1 MTQSPGDQDVISLD
15 AIYASHPLNER
26 TLLARIE
33 RQGIP
38 LAGLNEWSLAID
50 PDTGITD
57 QNHPGG
63 VEVVLTLAVAA
74 KICATSTVVDVGAG
88 LGGPAR
94 VLAQAFGCSVVGIE
108 QDRNRYEGAV
118 RLTERVGLASRVTF
132 LKHDALSG
140 TAGLEN
146 IDVLWG
152 QSAWVHFANP
162 EAFLDLWIPT
172 IRPCGRVVMS
182 DAFLLREP
190 SGSEE
195 RHVVRSLETLWGAH
209 LLPINRW
216 QSALET
222 RRCAV
227 THVRDYTSEAQA
239 HFRNC
244 LSVSSKWPNGMV
256 TPAEMHSWSCA
267 GEALE
272 RGLIGTRQLI
282 AIKESS
288 VC

>member
-1 MTQSPGDQDVISLD
+1 MTQSRGDQDVASLD

-26 TLLARIE
+26 TLLARLE

-38 LAGLNEWSLAID
+38 LAGLSEWSLAID

-63 VEVVLTLAVAA
+63 VEAVLTLAVAA
-74 KICATSTVVDVGAG
+74 KVGVTSAVVDIGAG

-108 QDRNRYEGAV
+108 QDQNRYEAAV

-132 LKHDALSG
+132 RKHDALSG

-152 QSAWVHFANP
+152 QSAWVHFPNP

-172 IRPCGRVVMS
+172 IRPRGRVVMS

-195 RHVVRSLETLWGAH
+195 LHVVRSLEHFWGAH
-209 LLPINRW
+209 LLPIDRW
-216 QSALET
+216 KSALEA

-227 THVRDYTSEAQA
+227 MHVHDHTGEARA

-244 LSVSSKWPNGMV
+244 LSVSSKWPNGTV
-256 TPAEMHSWSCA
+256 TAAETHSWLCA

-272 RGLIGTRQLI
+272 RGLIGARQLI
-282 AIKESS
+282 AIKES
-288 VC
+288 

>member
-1 MTQSPGDQDVISLD
+1 MTQCPRDHDIVSLD

-63 VEVVLTLAVAA
+63 VEAVLTLAVAA
-74 KICATSTVVDVGAG
+74 QICATSTVVDVGAG

-94 VLAQAFGCSVVGIE
+94 VLAQAFGCSVVGVE
-108 QDRNRYEGAV
+108 QDQNRYDAAV
-118 RLTERVGLASRVTF
+118 RLTDRVGLASRVTF

-140 TAGLEN
+140 TAGLEDV
-146 IDVLWG
+146 DVLWG
-152 QSAWVHFANP
+152 QSAWVHFPNP

-172 IRPCGRVVMS
+172 IRPGGRVVMS
-182 DAFLLREP
+182 DAFLLHEP
-190 SGSEE
+190 AGSEE
-195 RHVVRSLETLWGAH
+195 LHVVRSLENLWGAH

-216 QSALET
+216 QSALQT

-227 THVRDYTSEAQA
+227 THVHDSTTEAQTY
-239 HFRNC
+239 FRNC
-244 LSVSSKWPNGMV
+244 LSVSSKWPKGTV
-256 TPAEMHSWSCA
+256 TAAETHSWLCA
-267 GEALE
+267 AEALE
-272 RGLIGTRQLI
+272 RGLIGTRRLI
-282 AIKESS
+282 AIKES
-288 VC
+288 

>member
-1 MTQSPGDQDVISLD
+1 MTQSPRGQDVISLD

-26 TLLARIE
+26 TLLARTE

-63 VEVVLTLAVAA
+63 VEAVLTLAVAA
-74 KICATSTVVDVGAG
+74 KVCVTSTVVDVGAG

-108 QDRNRYEGAV
+108 QDQNRYEAAV

-146 IDVLWG
+146 VDVLWG
-152 QSAWVHFANP
+152 QSAWVHFPNP

-172 IRPCGRVVMS
+172 VRPHGRVVMS

-190 SGSEE
+190 SDSEE
-195 RHVVRSLETLWGAH
+195 LHVVRSLEKLWGAH
-209 LLPINRW
+209 LLPIDRW
-216 QSALET
+216 QRALEI

-227 THVRDYTSEAQA
+227 MHVHDRTSEARA

-244 LSVSSKWPNGMV
+244 LSVSSKWPNGTV
-256 TPAEMHSWSCA
+256 TAAETHSWLCA

-282 AIKESS
+282 AIKDS
-288 VC
+288 

>member
-1 MTQSPGDQDVISLD
+1 MTQSSRDQDLVNLD

-26 TLLARIE
+26 TLLARTE
-33 RQGIP
+33 RQGILP
-38 LAGLNEWSLAID
+38 AELTEWSLAID

-63 VEVVLTLAVAA
+63 VEAVLTLAVAA
-74 KICATSTVVDVGAG
+74 RVCATSTIVDVGAG

-94 VLAQAFGCSVVGIE
+94 VLAQAFGCPVVGIE
-108 QDRNRYEGAV
+108 QDQNRYQAAV
-118 RLTERVGLASRVTF
+118 RLTERVGLASRVRF

-152 QSAWVHFANP
+152 QSAWVHFPNP

-172 IRPCGRVVMS
+172 VRPRGRVVMS

-195 RHVVRSLETLWGAH
+195 LRVVRSLQKLWGAH
-209 LLPINRW
+209 LLPIDRW
-216 QSALET
+216 QSALEA
-222 RRCAV
+222 RGCAV
-227 THVRDYTSEAQA
+227 THVSDQSGQARA
-239 HFRNC
+239 HFKGC
-244 LSVSSKWPNGMV
+244 LSFSSNWPNGTV
-256 TPAEMHSWSCA
+256 TAEETHSWLCA

-272 RGLIGTRQLI
+272 RRLIGTRQLV
-282 AIKESS
+282 AIKDS
-288 VC
+288 

>member
-1 MTQSPGDQDVISLD
+1 LTESSRDQDVINLD

-26 TLLARIE
+26 TLLARTE

-38 LAGLNEWSLAID
+38 LAGLTEWTLAID

-63 VEVVLTLAVAA
+63 VEAVLTLAVAA
-74 KICATSTVVDVGAG
+74 KVSLTSTVVDVGAG

-108 QDRNRYEGAV
+108 LDQNRYEAAV
-118 RLTERVGLASRVTF
+118 RLTGLVGLASRVTF
-132 LKHDALSG
+132 LRHDALSG

-152 QSAWVHFANP
+152 QSAWVHFPNP

-172 IRPCGRVVMS
+172 VRPGGRVVIS

-195 RHVVRSLETLWGAH
+195 LQILRSLEKLWCAH
-209 LLPINRW
+209 LRPIDRW
-216 QSALET
+216 QSALES

-227 THVRDYTSEAQA
+227 MRLHDRTSEARA

-244 LSVSSKWPNGMV
+244 LSLSSKWPNGTV
-256 TPAEMHSWSCA
+256 TADETHSWLCA
-267 GEALE
+267 CEGLD
-272 RGLIGTRQLI
+272 RRLIGTHDLI
-282 AIKESS
+282 AIKD
-288 VC
+288 V

>member
-1 MTQSPGDQDVISLD
+1 MTPCPRDQDIVSLD

-94 VLAQAFGCSVVGIE
+94 ILAQAFGCSVVGIE

-132 LKHDALSG
+132 LRHDALSG

-172 IRPCGRVVMS
+172 IRPRGRVVMS
-182 DAFLLREP
+182 DAFLLQEP

-195 RHVVRSLETLWGAH
+195 LRVVRSLENLWGAH

-244 LSVSSKWPNGMV
+244 RSVSSKWPDGTV
-256 TPAEMHSWSCA
+256 TTAETDSWLCA
-267 GEALE
+267 CDALE
-272 RGLIGTRQLI
+272 RRLIGTRHLI
-282 AIKESS
+282 AIKDS
-288 VC
+288 

>member
-1 MTQSPGDQDVISLD
+1 LTHSSPDQHIISLD
-15 AIYASHPLNER
+15 AIYASHPLNEH
-26 TLLARIE
+26 TLLARLE

-50 PDTGITD
+50 PDTGFTD

-63 VEVVLTLAVAA
+63 VEAVLTLAVAA
-74 KICATSTVVDVGAG
+74 SVSVTSTVVDVGAG

-94 VLAQAFGCSVVGIE
+94 VLAQAFGCRVVGIE
-108 QDRNRYEGAV
+108 QDRNRYEAAV

-132 LKHDALSG
+132 LRHDALSG

-152 QSAWVHFANP
+152 QSAWVHFPNP
-162 EAFLDLWIPT
+162 ETFLDLWIPT
-172 IRPCGRVVMS
+172 VRPGGRVAMS

-190 SGSEE
+190 AGSQEL
-195 RHVVRSLETLWGAH
+195 HVLRSLENFWGAH
-209 LLPINRW
+209 LLSIDRW
-216 QSALET
+216 QRALEA

-227 THVRDYTSEAQA
+227 MQVHDHTSEARE

-244 LSVSSKWPNGMV
+244 LSVSSKWPDGTV
-256 TPAEMHSWSCA
+256 TAAETHGWLCA

-282 AIKESS
+282 AINES
-288 VC
+288 

>member
-1 MTQSPGDQDVISLD
+1 LTESFRDQDVINLD

-26 TLLARIE
+26 TLLARTE

-38 LAGLNEWSLAID
+38 LAGLTEWTLAID

-63 VEVVLTLAVAA
+63 VEAVLTLAVAA
-74 KICATSTVVDVGAG
+74 KVTLTSTVVDVGAG

-108 QDRNRYEGAV
+108 QDQNRYEAAV
-118 RLTERVGLASRVTF
+118 RLTGLVGLASRVTF
-132 LKHDALSG
+132 LRHDALSG

-146 IDVLWG
+146 LDVLWG
-152 QSAWVHFANP
+152 QSAWVHFPNP

-172 IRPCGRVVMS
+172 IRPGGRVVIS

-195 RHVVRSLETLWGAH
+195 LHILRSLEKLWSAY
-209 LLPINRW
+209 LRPIDRW
-216 QSALET
+216 QNALES

-227 THVRDYTSEAQA
+227 MHVYDRTSEARA

-244 LSVSSKWPNGMV
+244 LSVSSKWPNGTV
-256 TPAEMHSWSCA
+256 TAAETHSWLCA
-267 GEALE
+267 CEGLE
-272 RGLIGTRQLI
+272 RRLIGTHDLI
-282 AIKESS
+282 AIKDL
-288 VC
+288 

>member
-1 MTQSPGDQDVISLD
+1 LTQSPGDQDVTSLD

-38 LAGLNEWSLAID
+38 FAGLTEWSLAID

-63 VEVVLTLAVAA
+63 VEAVLTLAVAA
-74 KICATSTVVDVGAG
+74 KVSLTSTVVDVGAG

-108 QDRNRYEGAV
+108 QDQNRYEAAV
-118 RLTERVGLASRVTF
+118 RLTERVGLGSRVTF
-132 LKHDALSG
+132 LRHDALSG

-152 QSAWVHFANP
+152 QSAWVHFPNP
-162 EAFLDLWIPT
+162 DAFLDLWTPT
-172 IRPCGRVVMS
+172 LRPGGRVVMS
-182 DAFLLREP
+182 DTFLLRKP

-195 RHVVRSLETLWGAH
+195 LHIVRSLEKLWGAH
-209 LLPINRW
+209 LLPIDRW
-216 QSALET
+216 QSALRS

-227 THVRDYTSEAQA
+227 MHVHDHTSEARA

-244 LSVSSKWPNGMV
+244 LSVSSKWPNGTV
-256 TPAEMHSWSCA
+256 TAAETHSWLCA
-267 GEALE
+267 CEGLE
-272 RGLIGTRQLI
+272 RRLIGTRHLI
-282 AIKESS
+282 AIKDS
-288 VC
+288 

>member
-1 MTQSPGDQDVISLD
+1 LTQPSRDQDVINLD

-26 TLLARIE
+26 TLLARTE

-38 LAGLNEWSLAID
+38 LAGLTEWTLAID

-63 VEVVLTLAVAA
+63 VEAVLTLAVAA
-74 KICATSTVVDVGAG
+74 KVSLTSTVVDVGAG

-94 VLAQAFGCSVVGIE
+94 VLARAFGCSVVGIE
-108 QDRNRYEGAV
+108 QDQNRYKAAV
-118 RLTERVGLASRVTF
+118 RLTALVGLASRVTF
-132 LKHDALSG
+132 LRHDALSG

-152 QSAWVHFANP
+152 QSAWVHFPNP

-172 IRPCGRVVMS
+172 LRPGGRVVMS

-195 RHVVRSLETLWGAH
+195 LHILRSLEKLWCAY
-209 LLPINRW
+209 LRPIDRW
-216 QSALET
+216 QNALES

-227 THVRDYTSEAQA
+227 LHVHDRTSEARA

-244 LSVSSKWPNGMV
+244 LSVSSNWPNGTV
-256 TPAEMHSWSCA
+256 SADETHSWLCA
-267 GEALE
+267 CEGLE
-272 RGLIGTRQLI
+272 RRLIGTRDLI
-282 AIKESS
+282 AIKD
-288 VC
+288 V

>member
-1 MTQSPGDQDVISLD
+1 LTQCPRDQEIVSLD

-33 RQGIP
+33 RQGLP
-38 LAGLNEWSLAID
+38 LGGLNEWSLAID

-63 VEVVLTLAVAA
+63 VEAVLTLAVAA
-74 KICATSTVVDVGAG
+74 KVCVTSTVVDVGAD

-108 QDRNRYEGAV
+108 QDQNRYEAAL

-132 LKHDALSG
+132 LRHDALSG

-152 QSAWVHFANP
+152 QSAWVHFPNP

-172 IRPCGRVVMS
+172 IRLGGRVVMS
-182 DAFLLREP
+182 DAFLLRKP

-195 RHVVRSLETLWGAH
+195 LHVVRSLENLWGAH
-209 LLPINRW
+209 LLPIDRW
-216 QSALET
+216 QSGLEA

-227 THVRDYTSEAQA
+227 MHVRDHTSEARA

-244 LSVSSKWPNGMV
+244 LSVSSKWPNGTV
-256 TPAEMHSWSCA
+256 TAAETHSWLCA
-267 GEALE
+267 DEALE

-282 AIKESS
+282 AIKES
-288 VC
+288 

>member
-1 MTQSPGDQDVISLD
+1 LTQSPRDQDVISLD

-26 TLLARIE
+26 TLLARAE

-63 VEVVLTLAVAA
+63 VEAVLTLAVAA
-74 KICATSTVVDVGAG
+74 KVCVTSTVVDVGAG

-108 QDRNRYEGAV
+108 QDQDRYEAAV

-140 TAGLEN
+140 TAGLED

-152 QSAWVHFANP
+152 QSAWVHFPNP

-172 IRPCGRVVMS
+172 VRSRGRVVMS

-190 SGSEE
+190 ADSEE
-195 RHVVRSLETLWGAH
+195 LHVVRSLEKLWGGH
-209 LLPINRW
+209 RLPIDRW
-216 QSALET
+216 QNALET

-227 THVRDYTSEAQA
+227 MDVHDHTSEARA
-239 HFRNC
+239 HFSNC
-244 LSVSSKWPNGMV
+244 LSVSSKWPNGTV
-256 TPAEMHSWSCA
+256 TAAETHSWLYAC
-267 GEALE
+267 EALE
-272 RGLIGTRQLI
+272 RRLIGTRQLI
-282 AIKESS
+282 AIKDS
-288 VC
+288 

>member
-1 MTQSPGDQDVISLD
+1 LTQSRRDQDVISLD

-26 TLLARIE
+26 TLLARTE

-63 VEVVLTLAVAA
+63 VEAVLTLAVAA
-74 KICATSTVVDVGAG
+74 KVCVTSTVVDVGAG

-108 QDRNRYEGAV
+108 QDQSRYEAAV

-152 QSAWVHFANP
+152 QSAWVHFPNP

-172 IRPCGRVVMS
+172 VRPRGRVVMS

-190 SGSEE
+190 SDSEE
-195 RHVVRSLETLWGAH
+195 LHVVRSLEKFWGAH
-209 LLPINRW
+209 ILPIDRW

-227 THVRDYTSEAQA
+227 MQVHDHTSEARA

-244 LSVSSKWPNGMV
+244 LSVSSKWPNGTV
-256 TPAEMHSWSCA
+256 TAAETRSWLCA

-272 RGLIGTRQLI
+272 RRLIGTRQLI
-282 AIKESS
+282 AIKDS
-288 VC
+288 

>member
-1 MTQSPGDQDVISLD
+1 LTESPGDQDVISLD

-26 TLLARIE
+26 TLLARLE

-50 PDTGITD
+50 PETGITD

-63 VEVVLTLAVAA
+63 VEAVLTLAVAA
-74 KICATSTVVDVGAG
+74 GVCATSILVDVGAG

-108 QDRNRYEGAV
+108 RDQNRYEAAV
-118 RLTERVGLASRVTF
+118 RLTERVGLTSRVTF
-132 LKHDALSG
+132 LKHDALAG

-152 QSAWVHFANP
+152 QSAWVHFPDP

-172 IRPCGRVVMS
+172 VRPGGRVVMS

-195 RHVVRSLETLWGAH
+195 RDVVRSLEILWGAH

-216 QSALET
+216 QSAVEI
-222 RRCAV
+222 RRCAMK
-227 THVRDYTSEAQA
+227 HVRDSTTEAHA
-239 HFRNC
+239 YFRQC

-256 TPAEMHSWSCA
+256 TPAEIHSWVCA

-272 RGLIGTRQLI
+272 RGLVGIRQLI
-282 AIKESS
+282 AIKES
-288 VC
+288 

>member
-1 MTQSPGDQDVISLD
+1 LTQSSGDQDVIGLD

-26 TLLARIE
+26 TLLARLE

-38 LAGLNEWSLAID
+38 LAGLSEWSLAID

-63 VEVVLTLAVAA
+63 VEAVLTLAVAA
-74 KICATSTVVDVGAG
+74 KVCVTSAVADIGAG
-88 LGGPAR
+88 LGGSAR

-108 QDRNRYEGAV
+108 QDQNRYEAAV

-132 LKHDALSG
+132 RKHDALSG

-152 QSAWVHFANP
+152 QSAWVHFPNP
-162 EAFLDLWIPT
+162 E
-172 IRPCGRVVMS
+172 
-182 DAFLLREP
+182 AFLLREP

-195 RHVVRSLETLWGAH
+195 LHVVRSLENLWGAH

-216 QSALET
+216 QRALET
-222 RRCAV
+222 RRCTV
-227 THVRDYTSEAQA
+227 MQVHDHTSEAHA
-239 HFRNC
+239 YFRNC
-244 LSVSSKWPNGMV
+244 LSVSSKWPNGTV
-256 TPAEMHSWSCA
+256 TAAEMHSWSCA

-282 AIKESS
+282 AIKES
-288 VC
+288 

>member
-1 MTQSPGDQDVISLD
+1 MTLSPRDQDVINLD

-26 TLLARIE
+26 MLLARVE
-33 RQGIP
+33 RQRIP

-63 VEVVLTLAVAA
+63 VEAVLTLAVAA
-74 KICATSTVVDVGAG
+74 KVCVRSTVVDVGAG

-108 QDRNRYEGAV
+108 QDQNRYEAAV

-152 QSAWVHFANP
+152 QSAWVHFPNP

-172 IRPCGRVVMS
+172 VRPRGRVAMS

-195 RHVVRSLETLWGAH
+195 LQVVRSLEHLWGAH
-209 LLPINRW
+209 LLPIDRW
-216 QSALET
+216 QSALEV

-227 THVRDYTSEAQA
+227 MHVHDHTSEARA

-244 LSVSSKWPNGMV
+244 LSVSSKWPDGAV
-256 TPAEMHSWSCA
+256 TPAERDSWLCA

-282 AIKESS
+282 AIKES
-288 VC
+288 